1 MTEDQL
7 KAARATIAALGV
19 TNSFDNILPNL
30 AERLKN
36 TLIQASPNHQDLIT
50 ATVDEKALAL
60 AARRADL
67 ENEAATIYAKTFTVD
82 ELNAITAF
90 YNSEAGKKLL
100 NNGPIASRELLKA
113 ADIWASGIS
122 ATSARMPPSRS
133 TRRSARKS
141 RPRAP
146 PTCRPPPRTPSRSS
160 KQRGT
165 SILDSSKPGPC
176 AGLFA
181 FCPAARERFQCLICE
196 HWIKWKCANK
206 FLTRKIIFPT

>member
-1 MTEDQL
+1 MSTIFGTTLSGFGKVLAAATLFATLAAPAVRAQEVTEDQL
-7 KAARATIAALGV
+7 KAARATITALGV

-90 YNSEAGKKLL
+90 YNSDAGKKLL

-113 ADIWASGIS
+113 ADIWAAGIS
-122 ATSARMPPSRS
+122 RDLSQDATKSLDEKIGSETPAQGAADMPV
-133 TRRSARKS
+133 A
-141 RPRAP
+141 
-146 PTCRPPPRTPSRSS
+146 TPDA
-160 KQRGT
+160 Q
-165 SILDSSKPGPC
+165 P
-176 AGLFA
+176 
-181 FCPAARERFQCLICE
+181 QQ
-196 HWIKWKCANK
+196 
-206 FLTRKIIFPT
+206 